1 MKRRFFAII
10 IAIVAV
16 LLAVGIFTAVAGA
29 QTAEP
34 TVKTHAYN
42 LVFDNQVYIEYAVRI
57 SGAENIS
64 LSDVGLLIWREGA
77 TKHTPESAVADI
89 KAFKTANID
98 GVLCYVAKYT
108 DLTAKEM
115 ADIVTARP
123 YVTLDGVA
131 YYGDDV
137 DYSICEYAERKLGFV
152 YGVAGT
158 ENADLSAM
166 LYSMIDYGANAQ
178 KYFGYRTDRLATYIL
193 PKNRLNVIFDADG
206 AGEIPAQT
214 VAKGNKAISP
224 VAPTKEG
231 FEFLGWFNGD
241 AAWDFGTDTVTENVT
256 LTAKWKKTITY
267 SEGLVYKNN
276 GNNTCSVSG
285 IGTCTDTCLIIPEVS
300 PDGLKVTAIAAS
312 AFRGQSFTSVVIPNS
327 VTSIGSEAFE
337 NCNYLTS
344 IKLPFVGSEKDEA
357 TSNTHFGYIFGASSP
372 SRNGNYVPSSLKDV
386 IITGSS
392 RIGYEAF
399 GNCANIVSITIPESI
414 SVIEDMAFMGCS
426 NLSSVYISDIAKWC
440 EIRFGGTVA
449 NPLFIAHN
457 LYLNG
462 TLLTDATIPSDV
474 TSIGKYAFNYCTS
487 LKSVTISNGLTTIGE
502 YAFDSCSALNH
513 VTIPDTVTCIGIS
526 AFDNCPELIVKEN
539 SIYYVDG
546 WAVGCESNTISA
558 EIREGTRNF
567 SDGAFSGKTMLKDIS
582 IPKSITEIS
591 YRAFYGCTRLTN
603 VIIPDTVTSIG
614 VAAFSGCSGLVSVTL
629 GHNVKTIEDSAFDK
643 CYKLIEVINLSSL
656 DVIAGS
662 ESNGKIGSNAKNVI
676 NDISNSCIKIDN
688 DGFIFYES
696 NEDVYLIGYSGL
708 ETKLITPSSSPNGAD
723 NYALYDYL
731 FYNCT
736 WIDGVTISD
745 SVSRI
750 SDYAFSYCKN
760 LEYANIGENVTYI
773 GLNAFE
779 KCEKLKSIIIP
790 GKEVTEVG
798 DFAFYYCTALAD
810 VTIGKSVKAIGRAAF
825 YQCWN
830 LKNVHFEDTD
840 GWRVSRYSSM
850 SNAQKIDSTALA
862 DGGTAA
868 KYLSSTYS
876 YGYYWG
882 HLFSQVI
889 TK

>member
-1 MKRRFFAII
+1 MKKRFLAII
-10 IAIVAV
+10 IAIVA
-16 LLAVGIFTAVAGA
+16 LLLTIGIFTAVAGA
-29 QTAEP
+29 QTTEP

-64 LSDVGLLIWREGA
+64 LSDVGLLIWREDA
-77 TKHTPESAVADI
+77 TEHTQESAVANI
-89 KAFKTANID
+89 KAFKTVNIE

-108 DLTAKEM
+108 DLTAKAM

-123 YVTLDGVA
+123 YVTVDGA
-131 YYGDDV
+131 TYYGDDV

-152 YGVAGT
+152 HGVAGT

-193 PKNRLNVIFDADG
+193 PENRLNVIFDTDG
-206 AGEIPAQT
+206 AGDIPAQT
-214 VAKGNKAISP
+214 VAKGRKAIQP

-241 AAWDFGTDTVTENVT
+241 TAWDFGTDTVTENVT
-256 LTAKWKKTITY
+256 LTARWKKTITY

-276 GNNTCSVSG
+276 GNNTCSVTG

-312 AFRGQSFTSVVIPNS
+312 AFRGQPFTSVVIPSS
-327 VTSIGSEAFE
+327 VTSIGSAAFE
-337 NCNYLTS
+337 NCNHLTS
-344 IKLPFVGSEKDEA
+344 ITLPFIGSKKDE
-357 TSNTHFGYIFGASSP
+357 TESNTHFGYIFGASSP
-372 SRNGNYVPSSLKDV
+372 SRNGKSVPKSLTNV
-386 IITGSS
+386 IISGSS

-399 GNCANIVSITIPESI
+399 GNCANIVSITIPESV
-414 SVIEDMAFMGCS
+414 SVIADRAFSGCS

-440 EIRFGGTVA
+440 EISFGGPVA

-487 LKSVTISNGLTTIGE
+487 LKSVTISNGVTTIGE
-502 YAFDSCSALNH
+502 YAFDSCSTLTH
-513 VTIPDTVTCIGIS
+513 VTIPETVTSIGIS
-526 AFDNCPELIVKEN
+526 AFDNCPELIVEEN
-539 SIYYVDG
+539 NIYYVDE
-546 WAVGCESNTISA
+546 WAVGCDPNIISA
-558 EIREGTRNF
+558 KIREGTKGLSN
-567 SDGAFSGKTMLKDIS
+567 GAFSGKTMLKDIS
-582 IPKSITEIS
+582 IPESIAEIS
-591 YRAFYGCTRLTN
+591 QRAFYGCTRLTN

-614 VAAFSGCSGLVSVTL
+614 IAAFSGCSCLVSVTL
-629 GHNVKTIEDSAFDK
+629 GRNVKTIEDYAFDK

-656 DVIAGS
+656 NVIAGS
-662 ESNGKIGSNAKNVI
+662 DTNGKIGSNAKNVI
-676 NDISNSCIKIDN
+676 DDISSSCIKIDN

-708 ETKLITPSSSPNGAD
+708 ETKLIMPSSSPSGTE
-723 NYALYDYL
+723 NYVLYDYL
-731 FYNCT
+731 FYNCV
-736 WIDGVTISD
+736 WIEGITISD
-745 SVSRI
+745 SVSGI
-750 SDYAFSYCKN
+750 SDYAFFYCKN

-779 KCEKLKSIIIP
+779 RCEKLKTVIIP
-790 GKEVTEVG
+790 GKVTELG

-810 VTIGKSVKAIGRAAF
+810 VTIGESVKTIGRAAF
-825 YQCWN
+825 NQCWN
-830 LKNVHFEDTD
+830 LKKLHFENTD
-840 GWRVSRYSSM
+840 GWRVSMYSSM
-850 SNAQKIDSTALA
+850 SNAKEIDSTALA
-862 DGGTAA
+862 DDGTAA
-868 KYLSSTYS
+868 KYISSTYS
-876 YGYYWG
+876 YSYYWARR
-882 HLFSQVI
+882 S
-889 TK
+889 